1 MKSIDVYQLLKETKI
16 DEVFADIISK
26 KFNKDKN
33 EIKQQFNDIIQ
44 NKINII
50 GKQLSNEKIDESKLN
65 ELKNLSLNDFMS
77 NNNIIK
83 EE

>member
-16 DEVFADIISK
+16 DEVFADVISK